1 MGLSILALLLLTLI
15 VMALG
20 KVQTVK
26 HSSIKSDKQL
36 LIPVLAIG
44 LILAVCVYL
53 HNDAAAF
60 RGTTDTPVPPL
71 QQFKAQGFLGIIS
84 LFFANA
90 LWMIVDISTWQRI
103 ASVKQEGGEFPL
115 ASLRSG
121 TLRVLFESPAS
132 WLLGIVL
139 GWSIRALGVL
149 PPGTDPSEGL
159 SSFAS
164 ALARGTFQLAP
175 PLTLLTPAIYPVLIY
190 ATVSIMLSTVN
201 ALASTISFTAY
212 SDLPPY
218 RDFGSVDAN
227 DRVSLR
233 HARIW
238 TAVFVVIGLIL
249 YPLIRHVA
257 GTSLPTFLYLA
268 YSAQLSLF
276 PIAFLSLLRRNLDFR
291 AALVSLWSGLLMT
304 FIGGFIANKISDP
317 SAAVLPPL
325 FAVTFAAVAYVFAYR
340 PPRLSPEVNLNE
352 ESKG

>member
-1 MGLSILALLLLTLI
+1 MMTEVDYTVQLFQPVTPTWQEQFGLLSFFLLFGVTCIIVNGFKAEVLVERVQLPVSYCGVIAVLCLLLPSAWSRSDPQMGLSIFALLLLTLI

-26 HSSIKSDKQL
+26 HSSIRSDKQL
-36 LIPVLAIG
+36 LIPVLATG
-44 LILAVCVYL
+44 LILIVCVYL

-60 RGTTDTPVPPL
+60 RGTTNAPVPPL
-71 QQFKAQGFLGIIS
+71 QQFKAQGWLGIIS
-84 LFFANA
+84 LFLANA

-115 ASLRSG
+115 AALRSG

-149 PPGTDPSEGL
+149 PPGADPSEGL
-159 SSFAS
+159 SRFAS
-164 ALARGTFQLAP
+164 ALAGGTFQLAP
-175 PLTLLTPAIYPVLIY
+175 PLTVLTPALYPVLIY

-218 RDFGSVDAN
+218 RDFESVGAT
-227 DRVSLR
+227 DRASLR

-238 TAVFVVIGLIL
+238 TAAFVVIGLIL

-257 GTSLPTFLYLA
+257 GTSPSKINLGSELLPLT
-268 YSAQLSLF
+268 
-276 PIAFLSLLRRNLDFR
+276 P
-291 AALVSLWSGLLMT
+291 T
-304 FIGGFIANKISDP
+304 
-317 SAAVLPPL
+317 
-325 FAVTFAAVAYVFAYR
+325 
-340 PPRLSPEVNLNE
+340 
-352 ESKG
+352 